1 MKKSFLFLQGPHGPF
16 FAMMGKE
23 LGSRGHRVSRVNF
36 NGGDWFDWKK
46 AGAVR
51 FNGDL
56 SQWGGFC
63 RELLKEH
70 RITDLVVYGD
80 CRPLHHKAIELAKA
94 DNIRV
99 HVFEEGY
106 IRPDWVTLEEGGVNG
121 YSSLP
126 RNAEWY
132 LQAARNLEASP
143 YVKVGPSLKPLIG
156 ECIKHYAACMLLKP
170 FFPKYRTHRF
180 HHPIREA
187 WHWVLRSLKLR
198 REQKRSSLVEAEI
211 VRGRRPYFLVCL
223 QVSIDS
229 QITCHSPFCDMKE
242 FISHVIDSFARH
254 ASSDAYLVF
263 KNHPQ
268 DHGGFGYRE
277 LIAEKGAAAGV
288 QDRCR
293 YIERGNLPL
302 LIKGSKGVVLVNS
315 TVGTSA
321 LFHRKPTIALGD
333 SIYNF
338 AGLTYQ
344 EGIDAFWKDPVPPD
358 PEVFRAFRHYLLHSV
373 LINGGFYNPSVRALL
388 LSSAVQ
394 RLEAAAPL
402 LADADLAV
410 VSPSVKERPLP
421 GGGGAWRELK
431 TAITAVNS
439 LSKAGKSSNAA

>member
-16 FAMMGKE
+16 FALLGKE
-23 LGSRGHRVSRVNF
+23 LGSRGHSVSRVNF
-36 NGGDWFDWKK
+36 NGGDWFDWRKE
-46 AGAVR
+46 GAVR

-63 RELLKEH
+63 RELLKE
-70 RITDLVVYGD
+70 RSITDLVVYGD
-80 CRPLHHKAIELAKA
+80 CRPLHRKAIELAKTF
-94 DNIRV
+94 DIRV

-126 RNAEWY
+126 RSAEWY
-132 LQAARNLEASP
+132 LQAAGSLEEP
-143 YVKVGPSLKPLIG
+143 PRVEIGPSLKPLIG

-170 FFPKYRTHRF
+170 FFSRYRTHRF
-180 HHPIREA
+180 YHPVQET

-198 REQKRSSLVEAEI
+198 REQKRSSLVEEEM

-223 QVSIDS
+223 QVSVDS
-229 QITCHSPFCDMKE
+229 QITCHSPFGDMKE

-254 ASSDAYLVF
+254 APSDACLVF

-268 DHGGFGYRE
+268 DHGGFGYRT
-277 LIAEKGAAAGV
+277 LIAEKGMATGV

-302 LIKGSKGVVLVNS
+302 LIKGSKGVVIVNS

-321 LFHRKPTIALGD
+321 LFHRRPTIALGE

-338 AGLTYQ
+338 AGLTCQ
-344 EGIDAFWKDPVPPD
+344 EGIDAFWKNPLAPD
-358 PEVFRAFRHYLLHSV
+358 REVFRAFRRYLLNNV
-373 LINGGFYNPSVRALL
+373 LINGGFYNPSARKIL
-388 LSSAVQ
+388 LSSAVH
-394 RLEAAAPL
+394 RLEAANPL
-402 LADADLAV
+402 LTGNVAASSSSGKDKPQSGAAGWKDLKA
-410 VSPSVKERPLP
+410 
-421 GGGGAWRELK
+421 
-431 TAITAVNS
+431 AITAVNS
-439 LSKAGKSSNAA
+439 LSEAGKSSKAA